1 LKNDTVLNPN
11 FEIKQKRQIIISLLE
26 RERERERER
35 REERGER
42 SVIM

>member
-26 RERERERER
+26 RERERERGER
-35 REERGER
+35 REERE
-42 SVIM
+42 V

>member
-35 REERGER
+35 GER
-42 SVIM
+42 RDEREV